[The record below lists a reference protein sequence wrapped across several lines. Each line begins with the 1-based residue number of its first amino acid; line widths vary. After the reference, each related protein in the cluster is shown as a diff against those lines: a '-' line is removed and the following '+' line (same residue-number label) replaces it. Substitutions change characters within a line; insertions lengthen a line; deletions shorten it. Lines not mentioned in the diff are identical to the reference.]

1 MFKGLLILLI
11 GCLLVG
17 CVKKEPNTNNADL
30 VKVIA
35 DLKVEVESLKSAEE
49 LRKLVSNIEAV
60 AFLRVGTTAFSSLKT
75 DIGTITVNI
84 SDIKPYANG
93 SKVKLTFGNP
103 LNADLTGVKFVIDYG
118 ELNEDKYQSIKEGT
132 ERTKEIS
139 LNKELKKGTWNKEEI
154 ILEGL
159 SDKKLGYVRIHDL
172 TFTQIYLFTGR

>member
-1 MFKGLLILLI
+1 M

-17 CVKKEPNTNNADL
+17 CAKKEPDTNNADL

-49 LRKLVSNIEAV
+49 LRKLVSNIETV

-159 SDKKLGYVRIHDL
+159 SDKKLGYVKIHDL